1 MIGASGIQMVECSN
15 CSGSLGLL
23 AYCAYCAK
31 SEQAHHCAGMERH
44 LPRAEHASSIYSLKL
59 CSVSC
64 KGRGHRR
71 NLSVHS

>member
-15 CSGSLGLL
+15 CSGSLELS
-23 AYCAYCAK
+23 AYCAK
-31 SEQAHHCAGMERH
+31 SEQAHHCTGMERH
-44 LPRAEHASSIYSLKL
+44 VPRADRASSMYSLKL
-59 CSVSC
+59 CSVSF

>member
-1 MIGASGIQMVECSN
+1 MIGASGIQMVECFN

-23 AYCAYCAK
+23 AYCAK

-44 LPRAEHASSIYSLKL
+44 LPGAERASSFYSLKL

>member
-15 CSGSLGLL
+15 CSGSLRLL
-23 AYCAYCAK
+23 VYCAK

-44 LPRAEHASSIYSLKL
+44 LPRAERASSMYSLKL
-59 CSVSC
+59 CSVAH